1 MGGTAFTTR
10 AKGKSA
16 REAFDAAVSHAQF
29 MHGHGGY
36 SGTIAEKSSFVVIG
50 LPMGQDP
57 KAFVEHLL
65 EDDDPRVADKWGP
78 RSGRSSTP
86 TSAIGAPSRPTGRA
100 SARRP
105 SRRRSSA

>member
-1 MGGTAFTTR
+1 VAAHQRETIAMGGTTFTTR

-65 EDDDPRVADKWGP
+65 EDDDPRVSDKWGP
-78 RSGRSSTP
+78 AGCIKV
-86 TSAIGAPSRPTGRA
+86 AEDAYLFFGWA
-100 SARRP
+100 SC
-105 SRRRSSA
+105 